1 MILLGIWFISL
12 LLDWIIR
19 PGYLNSINLIITARI
34 QNVYPKQLGSK
45 SLINTIEFETIEGS
59 NE

>member
-1 MILLGIWFISL
+1 MSL
-12 LLDWIIR
+12 
-19 PGYLNSINLIITARI
+19 NLIITARI

-59 NE
+59 YE